1 MTDDARALVA
11 QHESDVA
18 DFDAFFSEQAE
29 QREGVPLRLFGREY
43 RLPTS
48 LPLLFTLQM
57 ERLKESA
64 DADDIR
70 KMLASLFGPDAL
82 DEWAQRGMT
91 DRQLGVVLVWS
102 AANCRKPG
110 AVSMAEAAR
119 LYDERENA
127 AAGKATP
134 NRAERRAKSQGKGK
148 RPASSGKR

>member
-1 MTDDARALVA
+1 VTDDARALVA

-57 ERLKESA
+57 ERLKDSA
-64 DADDIR
+64 DPDDIR

-82 DEWAQRGMT
+82 DAWAERGMT

-102 AANCRKPG
+102 TANCRKPG
-110 AVSMAEAAR
+110 AVSMSEAAR

-127 AAGKATP
+127 AAGKAAP

>member
-1 MTDDARALVA
+1 MTDNARALVA

-29 QREGVPLRLFGREY
+29 QREGVPLKLYGREY

-57 ERLKESA
+57 ERLKDSA
-64 DADDIR
+64 DPNDIR

-82 DEWAQRGMT
+82 DEWAARGMT

-102 AANCRKPG
+102 TANCRRPG
-110 AVSMAEAAR
+110 SVSMAEAAR
-119 LYDERENA
+119 LYDEREGA
-127 AAGKATP
+127 TTGKAAP
-134 NRAERRAKSQGKGK
+134 NRAERRAKSKGKGK
-148 RPASSGKR
+148 QPASSGRR